1 MPPILA
7 GPLARAR
14 SVLSVISLG
23 QKVVIGLL
31 ALGLVLGGFF
41 FYRWVTAPTYAPLFS
56 NLAASDA
63 SAIVTEL
70 GNEGASY
77 QLSDGGATILV
88 PQSQV
93 ASLRLALSG
102 KGLPASQDTGYALLD
117 QQGITTSEFQQQVT
131 YQRAVE
137 GELEKTLEAIKGVN
151 TAVVHIALPKD
162 QVFTDDQGKPTASV
176 LLDLAAGTRLAA
188 QQVQAV
194 TNLVSSSIEG
204 MSPDDVTVADSNG
217 NVLSAAGSGL
227 TAAAGDTR
235 TQLEQQKGDQLAA
248 QAQALLDR
256 VLGPG
261 HAMVSVQASLDL
273 SQKNS
278 TSETYQYN
286 KGTPPVSQSTT
297 SEKYS
302 GTGSAVGGVLGNTS
316 NGTAGGSGGNSSYN
330 KESSTTNN
338 SVDKTTTT
346 EQVAPGDIKRLT
358 VSVVMDGAV
367 AGNINQQQIQSL
379 VGNAV
384 GLDQTRGD
392 AITVATMPFSNAAAK
407 QAAAEIAAARQ
418 AQQQAQMWSLIKT
431 GGIALGIVLV
441 VLLVWLRSRR
451 RGPVEEEYEPLELSD
466 DMLEELD
473 RLRIHSTR
481 EMADPVDREALELEA
496 AERQRV
502 RNEIGQMVSDRPD
515 EVAAMLRGWLSEAKT
530 GSPT

>member
-1 MPPILA
+1 MPPFLA

-14 SVLSVISLG
+14 SVLSSVSLG

-31 ALGLVLGGFF
+31 TVGLLLGGIF
-41 FYRWVTAPTYAPLFS
+41 FYKWVTAPTYAPLFS
-56 NLAASDA
+56 NLASSDA

-70 GNEGASY
+70 GTEGVPY

-93 ASLRLALSG
+93 AGVRLTLSG
-102 KGLPASQDTGYALLD
+102 KGLPASQDTGYSLLD

-151 TAVVHIALPKD
+151 TAVVHIAMPKD

-176 LLDLAAGTRLAA
+176 LLDLAPATQLTA

-204 MSPDDVTVADSNG
+204 MAPNDVTVADSNG
-217 NVLSAAGSGL
+217 NVLSAAGSGI

-235 TQLEQQKGDQLAA
+235 TQLEQQKDDQLAG
-248 QAQALLDR
+248 QAQALLNQI
-256 VLGPG
+256 LGPG
-261 HAMVSVQASLDL
+261 HAMVSVHANLDL

-286 KGTPPVSQSTT
+286 KGTPPVSQSTST
-297 SEKYS
+297 ETYS
-302 GTGSAVGGVLGNTS
+302 GTGSAVGGVLGNVS
-316 NGTAGGSGGNSSYN
+316 NGTAGSSGGNSSY
-330 KESSTTNN
+330 KKTDSTSDN

-346 EQVAPGDIKRLT
+346 TQVAPGDITRMT
-358 VSVVMDGAV
+358 VSVVMDGTV
-367 AGNINQQQIQSL
+367 AGNVNLQQVQSL

-384 GLDQTRGD
+384 GLDPTRGD

-407 QAAAEIAAARQ
+407 QAAAEIAAARK
-418 AQQQAQMWSLIKT
+418 AQQQAQMFSLIKT
-431 GGIALGIVLV
+431 GGIGLGIVLV

-451 RGPVEEEYEPLELSD
+451 RGGVEEEYEPLELSD

-473 RLRIHSTR
+473 RLRVQSTR
-481 EMADPVDREALELEA
+481 EVIDPIDREALEAEA

-502 RNEIGQMVSDRPD
+502 RGEISQMVSERPD
-515 EVAAMLRGWLSEAKT
+515 EVAAMLRGWLSEAKS
-530 GSPT
+530 GSAA